1 MLRFIIN
8 RLDLLREIIRE
19 VPGTLAASVGGRCGR
34 CSVSV
39 SRKCLCSHR
48 CVRTSAPSKSLQD
61 QGWRDI
67 GTQQRAAKGC
77 GKERG
82 GGVYLIKEGKALGL
96 GPLVSNLYF
105 LLTQLEEATL
115 PQLLRLRLGGSSA
128 TLLTL

>member
-1 MLRFIIN
+1 M
-8 RLDLLREIIRE
+8 
-19 VPGTLAASVGGRCGR
+19 
-34 CSVSV
+34 
-39 SRKCLCSHR
+39 
-48 CVRTSAPSKSLQD
+48 RTSAPSQSLQD

-82 GGVYLIKEGKALGL
+82 GGVYLVKEGKALGL

-115 PQLLRLRLGGSSA
+115 PQLLRLRLGGGVFSNPADSLNEKLA
-128 TLLTL
+128 FRMGQVFLVPKY